1 MKAFD
6 WGDIDRGFQGFED
19 LAFTYVESE
28 YKIGTGWAH
37 TPYAGDGNRD
47 GVLYYLWFPSA

>member
-19 LAFTYVESE
+19 LAFTYVESVYE
-28 YKIGTGWAH
+28 IGTGWVH
-37 TPYAGDGNRD
+37 TP
-47 GVLYYLWFPSA
+47 